1 MEGNY
6 YCKLPLPLTSLF
18 FPTSHSCIY
27 AQGEW
32 NVFEDACPHRLAAL
46 SEGRIDENT
55 GNLMCTY
62 HGWTFDSAG
71 KCTNIPQ
78 SSPKEMKS
86 EYHTVAT
93 TTTTTAS
100 F

>member
-1 MEGNY
+1 MRSF
-6 YCKLPLPLTSLF
+6 LSPAAVSPSLSCS
-18 FPTSHSCIY
+18 PTHIY
-27 AQGEW
+27 TQGEW

-71 KCTNIPQ
+71 KCTKIPQ

-86 EYHTVAT
+86 ESCMAVILKLVP
-93 TTTTTAS
+93 
-100 F
+100 